1 MNKRMEDKVAGLI
14 AKAKPAEIN
23 RIARWSIEMMVA
35 SDRRARSKNEGDRF
49 GAASFDRDAQIAR
62 DNIWKLVET
71 LQGRPDRVIP
81 STEEPKS

>member
-1 MNKRMEDKVAGLI
+1 MNKRMEDEVAELL
-14 AKAKPAEIN
+14 AKAKPAKIK

-71 LQGRPDRVIP
+71 LQGRPDRMIQ
-81 STEEPKS
+81 STKESES